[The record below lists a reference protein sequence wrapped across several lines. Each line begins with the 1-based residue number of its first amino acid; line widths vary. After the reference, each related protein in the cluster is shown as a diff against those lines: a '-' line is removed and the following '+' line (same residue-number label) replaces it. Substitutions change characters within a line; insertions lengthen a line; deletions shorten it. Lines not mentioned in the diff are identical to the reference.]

1 MSTFFEKLT
10 TASHPKVAG
19 NAAVADLNTAVRRT
33 PAISAKPAASDSE
46 EYNRSE
52 PQNHEIVKEKASH
65 PEPEET
71 PAAVPVM
78 EEDKSTAEEEGELTV
93 DIYDRDDTIV
103 IQSTVAGVKPE
114 DMEVSITSDMV
125 SIKGTRKP
133 VEHVSEDHYYYK
145 ELFWGTFSRTV
156 ILPEEIDE
164 HHTEA
169 ALKHGL
175 LTITLPK
182 KKKGLAHAQKVKI
195 KTI

>member
-10 TASHPKVAG
+10 TASHPKASG
-19 NAAVADLNTAVRRT
+19 DAATADLGTVVRHA
-33 PAISAKPAASDSE
+33 PAMPPKLAA
-46 EYNRSE
+46 
-52 PQNHEIVKEKASH
+52 PIHEKNAN
-65 PEPEET
+65 PEPPDNNSIAQET
-71 PAAVPVM
+71 PSPVP
-78 EEDKSTAEEEGELTV
+78 EENMNTTEEEGELTV
-93 DIYDRDDTIV
+93 DIYDHNDTIV

-114 DMEVSITSDMV
+114 DLEVSITSDMV
-125 SIKGTRKP
+125 SIKGTRRS
-133 VEHVSEDHYYYK
+133 VDHVSEDHYYYK

-169 ALKHGL
+169 VLKHGL

-195 KTI
+195 KTV